1 MQPPLLG
8 SNLQFICQWWTLAT
22 AGQSIH
28 PDKTW
33 NQQDPE
39 VNRDEGWNLF
49 GRWTARWLSANQSH
63 VEELWGTS
71 PTLSCLG
78 LLQLPSYSPF
88 PSSFLFPKTNVHR
101 SQALP
106 DYPEVVASFL
116 WVCVSYWVRKKRH
129 LCLEGGRL
137 GIINLSMLFQA
148 EIQCPI
154 AVVSTWGILQAVM
167 RSSPSEQ
174 KTFKTSKQI
183 LDNLKVAFPVLSLL
197 VILIAR
203 SKMLGFSFSPGI
215 MWAGYA
221 SFLRSEG
228 GKCNLWVLWKQ
239 SSHPEWAWRTFSMYI
254 ILETVESS

>member
-1 MQPPLLG
+1 MVICKPKPCGRALGHKPHIVLSGAAPAPVLFTFSIFLLVPQ
-8 SNLQFICQWWTLAT
+8 NKCAQI
-22 AGQSIH
+22 
-28 PDKTW
+28 
-33 NQQDPE
+33 
-39 VNRDEGWNLF
+39 
-49 GRWTARWLSANQSH
+49 
-63 VEELWGTS
+63 
-71 PTLSCLG
+71 
-78 LLQLPSYSPF
+78 
-88 PSSFLFPKTNVHR
+88 SS
-101 SQALP
+101 SP
-106 DYPEVVASFL
+106 DYPEVAASFL

-197 VILIAR
+197 VILIACL
-203 SKMLGFSFSPGI
+203 KMLGFSFSPGI